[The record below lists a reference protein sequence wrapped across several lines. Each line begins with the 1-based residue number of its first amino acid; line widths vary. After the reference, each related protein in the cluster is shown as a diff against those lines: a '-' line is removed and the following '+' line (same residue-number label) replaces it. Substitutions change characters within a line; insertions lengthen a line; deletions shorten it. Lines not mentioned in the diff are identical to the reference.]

1 MGKDTSPYVV
11 GDYWLDKRRDGRSD
25 TWQIATYSAKSR
37 SVVYRSTKRRE
48 LEDAKGVIH
57 AFVDRQRAKGPQ
69 SVEAAPVLPQLLLYW
84 DEHGSKVRKPDVIAG
99 SLRAFIGFLMQD
111 EVGPAVT
118 VAQLTPN
125 VINRFI
131 AWRMGPHSYDV
142 PWRGKDYRHQSEG
155 IKGESVQRNIEDV
168 RAALNHAARN
178 QRIPYVPRIPPVPE
192 NMRSKPRDV
201 VLSIDQM
208 GAVLAFMSMDK
219 TAWRWVSLMLGTA
232 ARPNACL
239 AFDPANQWRGDLIDM
254 HPKDWPLTKKRNPS
268 IPLIEPLRP
277 ILKEWLADPHEIV
290 RSRRTAWRT
299 MRDAIGLPDN
309 IVPKTIRHTLAT
321 LLRTRGVPQEQI
333 STLLGHSYGN
343 RTTGVYAKYDPD
355 YLRTAMAALTTIYS
369 EVVAASD
376 RWHADHLRTT
386 CGNRRGIVVDRNAAN
401 G

>member
-1 MGKDTSPYVV
+1 MGKDTSPYVI

-37 SVVYRSTKRRE
+37 SVIYRSTKRRE

-84 DEHGSKVRKPDVIAG
+84 DEHGNKVRKPDVIAG

-178 QRIPYVPRIPPVPE
+178 QRIPYVPHIPPVPE

-219 TAWRWVSLMLGTA
+219 PAWRWVSLMLGTA

-277 ILKEWLADPHEIV
+277 ILNEWLADPHEIV

-299 MRDAIGLPDN
+299 MRDAIGLPGN

-343 RTTGVYAKYDPD
+343 RTTGVYAKYDPN
-355 YLRTAMAALTTIYS
+355 YLRTAMAALTTIYG

-386 CGNRRGIVVDRNAAN
+386 CGNRRGIVVDRNLAN